1 MRIFG
6 KKKRRKSFDELVDE
20 YYETHKTWSAQA
32 VERQFEILKQ
42 LAKMAKNDKEK
53 ILVNT
58 LMLETK
64 RRVSATRNL

>member
-32 VERQFEILKQ
+32 
-42 LAKMAKNDKEK
+42 
-53 ILVNT
+53 
-58 LMLETK
+58 
-64 RRVSATRNL
+64 